1 VLDADTTTIRLYL
14 HLLGVAVWVGG
25 QIVLAGLVPALRALG
40 SEVLSTAARRFQLIA
55 WPGFL
60 LVMVTGIWNTMEV
73 DLDRHSD
80 EYVGTFGLKMTFVT
94 LSGLFAGAHVLTGRR
109 VRLAVASGDP
119 RRASIAR
126 ATAGVLGGG
135 GLLFAL
141 AAAFCGIQLRAGF

>member
-25 QIVLAGLVPALRALG
+25 QIVLAGLVPALRTLG
-40 SEVLSTAARRFQLIA
+40 HDAVATAARRFQLIA

-60 LVMVTGIWNTMEV
+60 LVMVTGIWNTLEV
-73 DLDRHSD
+73 DLDRQTD
-80 EYVGTFGLKMTFVT
+80 DYVGTFGLKMTFVT
-94 LSGLFAGAHVLTGRR
+94 LSGVLAGAHVLTGRR
-109 VRLAVASGDP
+109 VRLALASGDP
-119 RRASIAR
+119 RQATVAR

-141 AAAFCGIQLRAGF
+141 AAAFCGVQMRS

>member
-14 HLLGVAVWVGG
+14 HLLGVTVWVGG
-25 QIVLAGLVPALRALG
+25 QIVLAGLLPALRTLG
-40 SEVLSTAARRFQLIA
+40 ADTTTAVARRFQLIA

-73 DLDRHSD
+73 DLDTRTD

-94 LSGLFAGAHVLTGRR
+94 LSGVLAGAHVLTGRW
-109 VRLAVASGDP
+109 VRLSLASGDP
-119 RRASIAR
+119 RRAGVAR
-126 ATAGVLGGG
+126 ATAGVLGAG

-141 AAAFCGIQLRAGF
+141 AAAFCGVQMRS